1 MSRITIFGAGAA
13 GTALAIHLARKGEPT
28 ALWASRY
35 DEAVLPHLEK
45 ERTHPALPERLPPEL
60 EVHGPDGLFE
70 AAADVR
76 IAIMGAHSGGARSLA
91 RMVGDVLSENAAI
104 VSIAKGL
111 EPDTGKRMSVVYGE
125 ALPGRAIVAL
135 SGPSLAPE
143 LAEGL
148 PTAVVVACEEAG
160 EAGRVAA
167 ALRSP
172 SFLVDESED
181 VAGVEVCGTAKNV
194 AAIGAGVL
202 EGLAQHQQRD
212 MKNARAALFTRALH
226 EIGELAGAAGGQRET
241 AFGLAG
247 AGDLLVTSLGGRNRM
262 YGEAIGMGA
271 EPRQTLEE
279 MTKRGMT
286 VEGADSARD
295 VHTMATELGLGLPV
309 HEAVYRVVHEAA
321 PPTSILEALR

>member
-1 MSRITIFGAGAA
+1 MSRTTIFGAGAA

-35 DEAVLPHLEK
+35 DEGVLPHLEK
-45 ERTHPALPERLPPEL
+45 ERTHPALPEHLPSEL
-60 EVHGPDGLFE
+60 EVHGPDALFE

-76 IAIMGAHSGGARSLA
+76 IAIMGANSGGARSLA
-91 RMVGDVLSENAAI
+91 SMIGDVLSENATV

-111 EPDTGKRMSVVYGE
+111 EPESGRRMSEVYSE
-125 ALPGRAIVAL
+125 ALPGRAVVAI

-148 PTAVVVACEEAG
+148 PTAVVAACGEAG
-160 EAGRVAA
+160 EARRVAEV
-167 ALRSP
+167 LRSP
-172 SFLVDESED
+172 SFLVDESDD
-181 VAGVEVCGTAKNV
+181 VIGVEVCGTAKNV

-202 EGLAQHQQRD
+202 EGLAQHRQRD
-212 MKNARAALFTRALH
+212 MKNARAALYTRALH
-226 EIGELAGAAGGQRET
+226 ELAALAEAAGGRRET

-286 VEGADSARD
+286 VEGADSATD
-295 VHTMATELGLGLPV
+295 VHVMAKDLGLELPV
-309 HEAVYRVVHEAA
+309 HESVHRVVHEGA
-321 PPTSILEALR
+321 PPTSILEALT